1 MRSFIR
7 SRVSKNEFEYLFLDS
22 FEKMYQLAENV
33 LQRMQDSGCSAL
45 YHDSIAREILAHGDY
60 NYHNLLVTGEDMAV
74 TNFDHMHSGIQVH
87 DLYYFI
93 RKIMKSIHGNK
104 KLDRK

>member
-1 MRSFIR
+1 MFCRECRIRDAPRS
-7 SRVSKNEFEYLFLDS
+7 
-22 FEKMYQLAENV
+22 
-33 LQRMQDSGCSAL
+33 

-93 RKIMKSIHGNK
+93 RKNNGKVYMETKNWTESDGSI
-104 KLDRK
+104 